1 MGQLHGKKQYIIW
14 FLALVAATLLFVGGP
29 DNYTLRSLRYLWGG
43 GHLFCFA
50 LWAYLYVGFR
60 SRHSFFRQLGEVLV
74 LTFVLGGATELIQAQ
89 IGREAAWQDLGN
101 DLIGS
106 LLGVVF
112 FSESRKTLAV
122 WQLRLLQVPVLALL
136 FWSLFPT
143 AKVIIDDV
151 IAFRQFPL
159 LSGFET
165 PLEASRWSG
174 SARRT
179 RDDTVSFSGH
189 SSLRLALTTQ
199 RYSGAGLKDF
209 PRDWSAY
216 RTLSLQ
222 VFNPVQQPL
231 LLHFR
236 IHDQYHTSHKNP
248 HNNGYSDRFNA
259 SFKLKSGWNTLQ
271 VSLAKVVQAP
281 KGRLLDLT
289 HIAGMLVFVG
299 KLPEP
304 RTIYLDDVKLLP

>member
-1 MGQLHGKKQYIIW
+1 MRGKNRYIIW
-14 FLALVAATLLFVGGP
+14 FLALVAATLLFIGGP

-50 LWAYLYVGFR
+50 LWAYLYVSFR
-60 SRHSFFRQLGEVLV
+60 SGRSFFRQLGEVLI
-74 LTFVLGGATELIQAQ
+74 LAFVLGGITELIQAQ
-89 IGREAAWQDLGN
+89 IGREATWQDLGN
-101 DLIGS
+101 DLIGG

-112 FSESRKTLAV
+112 FAESRKTLAV
-122 WQLRLLQVPVLALL
+122 WQLKLLQVPVLIL
-136 FWSLFPT
+136 FLWSLLPT
-143 AKVIIDDV
+143 AKVIIDDS

-179 RDDTVSFSGH
+179 RDDKVFFSGH
-189 SSLRLALTTQ
+189 SSLRFALTTQ

-216 RTLSLQ
+216 RLVRLQ
-222 VFNPVQQPL
+222 VFNPVQEPL

-236 IHDQYHTSHKNP
+236 IHDQYHSSHETI
-248 HNNGYSDRFNA
+248 HNNGYSDRFNT
-259 SFKLKSGWNTLQ
+259 SFELKSGWNALQ
-271 VSLAKVVQAP
+271 VSLTKVANAP
-281 KGRLLDLT
+281 KDRLLDLT
-289 HIAGMLVFVG
+289 HIGGMGVFVG

-304 RTIYLDDVKLLP
+304 RIIYLDDVMLIP